1 MSSNM
6 LEKPFTIVD
15 VETTGM
21 HGWFDRIIEIALIRV
36 EKNKIINEFKTL
48 INPQTFVSP
57 FIEQFTGISSDELN
71 DAPTFSDMKDEI
83 YEILSDAILV
93 AHNARFDYSFLKG
106 EFKRQGISYTAKTL
120 CTVKLS
126 RRLYPQYRTHSLS
139 ALIER
144 FHITCKNRHRAYDD
158 ALVLWKFIQR
168 IRKEFPENEV
178 QEILKTLLKSNYS
191 GDQKI
196 VKQIENLPESPGVYL
211 FYYEQNVPLYVG
223 KSKNIKDRVIAHF
236 SNDYESTRQLE
247 MTKSIARIDHIQTAG
262 ELGALLEES
271 HLIKELLPVF
281 NKALRQKKQ
290 FVAVTKDK
298 LKNGYLSFREE
309 VIDRI
314 DTADFEN
321 LFGVFKNKRSAKEVI
336 RHIAKKYSL
345 CPKLLGLEKTKSSC
359 FNYKLGICKGACV
372 GKEKKERYNARFTL
386 AYVENKQFRPW
397 PFSGPIEI
405 IEKNEE
411 EELFESFL
419 VNNWCLLG
427 NRKGGEELNNYEEV
441 DFDVDTYKIISSF
454 LKNRTPN
461 YHVLPTNLA

>member
-1 MSSNM
+1 M

-21 HGWFDRIIEIALIRV
+21 SGWFDRIIEIALIRV
-36 EKNKIINEFKTL
+36 EKNKIAREFKTL

-57 FIEQFTGISSDELN
+57 FIEEFTGISSDQLN

-83 YEILSDAILV
+83 YELLSDAILV

-106 EFKRQGISYTAKTL
+106 EFKRLGVSYNAKTL

-126 RRLYPQYRTHSLS
+126 RRLYPQFRTHSLS
-139 ALIER
+139 AIIER
-144 FHITCKNRHRAYDD
+144 FNIACKNRHRAYDD
-158 ALVLWKFIQR
+158 ALVLWKFIQT
-168 IRKEFPENEV
+168 ISKEFPEDQV
-178 QEILKTLLKSNYS
+178 QETLKILLKSNYS
-191 GDQKI
+191 GDKKI
-196 VKQIENLPESPGVYL
+196 VKQIEGLPESPGVYI
-211 FYYEQNVPLYVG
+211 FYDEHNVPLYVG

-247 MTKSIARIDHIQTAG
+247 MTKSIARIDHTQTAG
-262 ELGALLEES
+262 ELGALIQES

-290 FVAVTKDK
+290 FVAVTKDV
-298 LKNGYLSFREE
+298 LENGFFSFTQT

-314 DTADFEN
+314 DTTHFEN

-336 RHIAKKYSL
+336 CHIGKKYSL

-359 FNYKLGICKGACV
+359 FDYKLGICKGACI

-386 AYVENKQFRPW
+386 AFVENKQFRPW
-397 PFSGPIEI
+397 PFTGPIEI
-405 IEKNEE
+405 VEKNEE
-411 EELFESFL
+411 DELFESFL
-419 VNNWCLLG
+419 VDKWCLLE
-427 NRKGGEELNNYEEV
+427 NKKGYEESTVDNEV
-441 DFDVDTYKIISSF
+441 DFDIDTYKIISSF
-454 LKNRTPN
+454 LKHRNPN
-461 YHVLPTNLA
+461 YHILESKSL